1 MRRIVTKICTIA
13 ATTLLALTAGQTG
26 QAGAADVAYF
36 NLQDRAGSNFTIEIT
51 RPALIQEA
59 REIIANSDRKIV
71 IGRIIKTQASYN
83 PQWDFH
89 YNPDTVS
96 FTDNA
101 PEVCDGYSQYGIRYV
116 EDHLDEAGG
125 AFLPGLY
132 WCPWDARLTAEI
144 PAP

>member
-1 MRRIVTKICTIA
+1 MRRIATKICTIA
-13 ATTLLALTAGQTG
+13 ATTLLALAAGQTG
-26 QAGAADVAYF
+26 QAGAANAAYF
-36 NLQDRAGSNFTIEIT
+36 NLQDTRGSNFTIEIT
-51 RPALIQEA
+51 RPEVIQEA
-59 REIIANSDRKIV
+59 RDIIANENAERKTV

-96 FTDNA
+96 FTDNP
-101 PEVCDGYSQYGIRYV
+101 PEVCDGYNISYV

-125 AFLPGLY
+125 PFLPGLY
-132 WCPWDARLTAEI
+132 WCPWNARLTAEI